1 MIQIKDVTKLYPA
14 KESGDGPGNGTGKD
28 AVSIHAVDHISLQVA
43 AGEWLSI
50 MGPSGSGKSSLVN
63 LIGCLDRPSSG
74 EIWIDG
80 VNVAG
85 MSAADLNRVRAE
97 KIGFIFQQFHLIPF
111 LTAVENVMLA
121 QYFHSMTDEKEAVEA
136 LTCVGLGD
144 RAHHLPSQMS
154 GGEQQRVCI
163 ARALINDPKIILA
176 DEPTGNLDAQNE
188 EIVLRH
194 LREFHQH
201 GRTIVMVTHDPVV
214 AWLADRRIELHHGKI
229 AAQEIFSL
237 ANEEQLDEVLEEL
250 WVLAEHGEIAEVE
263 RMEVHGALPVSL
275 AIEKMIEMG
284 FVVSM
289 PHPPEPHDHKPFV
302 NPCHEALKPVSVSSG
317 DGTLIVELTPR
328 GRERAASII
337 RRHRLAERLFTDSL
351 AMDSES
357 EIEQQACKF
366 EHILS
371 PEATDKI
378 CTFLGHPLTCPH
390 GARIPP
396 GPCCGRGAEY
406 DGLVKRLDGVQSGGP
421 LTREEMN
428 RR

>member
-1 MIQIKDVTKLYPA
+1 MIEIKDVTKLYPA
-14 KESGDGPGNGTGKD
+14 KEAGNGSASAAGNGKESG
-28 AVSIHAVDHISLQVA
+28 SIHALAHISLHVA

-50 MGPSGSGKSSLVN
+50 MGPSGSGKSTLVN
-63 LIGCLDRPSSG
+63 LIGCLDRPTSG
-74 EIWIDG
+74 EIWLDEQ
-80 VNVAG
+80 NVAG
-85 MSAADLNRVRAE
+85 ISSNELNRVRAE

-121 QYFHSMTDEKEAVEA
+121 QYFHSMTDEKEAVDA
-136 LTCVGLGD
+136 LTRVGLGD
-144 RAHHLPSQMS
+144 RAHHLPSQLS

-188 EIVLRH
+188 EIVLRL
-194 LREFHQH
+194 LREFHQQ

-214 AWLADRRIELHHGKI
+214 ARLADRRIELHHGKI
-229 AAQEIFSL
+229 ASQEVFSM
-237 ANEEQLDEVLEEL
+237 ADEEQLDEVLEEL

-275 AIEKMIEMG
+275 AIERMIEMG
-284 FVVSM
+284 LVVSM
-289 PHPPEPHDHKPFV
+289 PHPPEPHGHKPFV
-302 NPCHEALKPVSVSSG
+302 NPCHEALKPVSASLG

-328 GRERAASII
+328 GRERAGNII

-378 CTFLGHPLTCPH
+378 CTFLGHPRTCPH
-390 GARIPP
+390 GAPIPP
-396 GPCCGRGAEY
+396 GPCCGRTADLAGSIPAT
-406 DGLVKRLDGVQSGGP
+406 SAAHP
-421 LTREEMN
+421 